1 MNVKTSSLLIT
12 IFGVGTILGGIIGG
26 KLSDKYSERTV
37 SIYFLCMQALTFFLL
52 TLFET
57 HKLLMIDLFF
67 MGIATY
73 GFMAANN
80 LWLLKECLNK
90 DILAKYINLARV
102 GSNLGMAIAGVII
115 AEWINVGFARI
126 FLTVAII
133 LFLCVLY
140 LLVFVRKLNKSQILE
155 KKDESIGVS
164 VSHPQVIVIM
174 LVCLFLAGLLI
185 AQLGST
191 YPVYVEKNFGIQA
204 VSLLFILDTVLI
216 VLFQAPFVNIFKS
229 WNKISLVGFG
239 IFLMGLSLLI
249 LARASTLTVLIF
261 SGIIFTIGEML
272 FVAMVQIVYYE
283 NLCEKNKGSFMG
295 LFHAVAACARVL
307 GPIGGGIIYQAYHPE
322 TLWYVSSLIG
332 VFCLLQCL
340 LFRSSNLKKAMLKIP
355 LRLQ

>member
-1 MNVKTSSLLIT
+1 
-12 IFGVGTILGGIIGG
+12 
-26 KLSDKYSERTV
+26 
-37 SIYFLCMQALTFFLL
+37 
-52 TLFET
+52 
-57 HKLLMIDLFF
+57 
-67 MGIATY
+67 
-73 GFMAANN
+73 
-80 LWLLKECLNK
+80 
-90 DILAKYINLARV
+90 
-102 GSNLGMAIAGVII
+102 
-115 AEWINVGFARI
+115 
-126 FLTVAII
+126 
-133 LFLCVLY
+133 VLY